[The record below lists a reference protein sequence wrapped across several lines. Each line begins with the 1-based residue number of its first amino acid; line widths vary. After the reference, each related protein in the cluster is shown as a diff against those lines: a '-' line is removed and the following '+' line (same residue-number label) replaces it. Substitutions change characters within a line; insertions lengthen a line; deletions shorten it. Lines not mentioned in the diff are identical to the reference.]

1 MGDINKRRGRVIGM
15 EPEGKLQRIS
25 AEIPMGE
32 MFTYATDLRSMTQA
46 RGSYF
51 SEFLRYEEVP
61 ASEVSKILEESK
73 KLKAEAQKI
82 LMSYINL
89 KWEYTLKVAFKIFLI

>member
-1 MGDINKRRGRVIGM
+1 
-15 EPEGKLQRIS
+15 
-25 AEIPMGE
+25 
-32 MFTYATDLRSMTQA
+32 MTQA

-73 KLKAEAQKI
+73 KLKAEA
-82 LMSYINL
+82 
-89 KWEYTLKVAFKIFLI
+89 